1 MTADGTD
8 QTSMSLLHRAQQNE
22 EAAWSQLIDL
32 YAPLI
37 NAWCKRMGLN
47 TDDTAD
53 VFQDTCRAVSN
64 NLKTFVPTRSVGS
77 FRSWLKT
84 IVRTKA
90 IDHFR
95 KLNQQP
101 AGTGGTDAQ
110 LRMANVID
118 PLDDDDDDEEQAE
131 QDHTLVVQRAMEL
144 IRPDFSVQNWKS
156 FQMVAID
163 GLAATEVAELIGT
176 NAQAIRQ
183 ANYRI
188 RRRLRLVLRDLV
200 DDP

>member
-1 MTADGTD
+1 MTADGMD
-8 QTSMSLLHRAQQNE
+8 QTSLSLLHRAQQNE
-22 EAAWSQLIDL
+22 EDAWSQLIDL

-37 NAWCKRMGLN
+37 CAWCKRMGLN
-47 TDDTAD
+47 NDDTAD

-118 PLDDDDDDEEQAE
+118 PMDDDDDEELAE
-131 QDHTLVVQRAMEL
+131 QDQTMVVQRAMEL
-144 IRPDFSVQNWKS
+144 IRPDFSAQNWKA

-163 GLAATEVAELIGT
+163 GLAATEVAEMTGT